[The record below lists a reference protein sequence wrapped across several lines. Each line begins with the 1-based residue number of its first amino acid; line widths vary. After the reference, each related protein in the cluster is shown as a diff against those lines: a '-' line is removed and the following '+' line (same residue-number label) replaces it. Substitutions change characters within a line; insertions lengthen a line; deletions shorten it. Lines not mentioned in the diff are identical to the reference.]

1 MINAKYLLE
10 IPNNAMQKNLSK
22 VSGIKLI
29 IKRKTINS
37 KALFRI
43 NISKDSKKSK
53 KSNNRMEIMWWEI
66 NKCGRRIFDIK
77 KKIIYSLILKW
88 KIFQTYGNDFF
99 VQLRYCIM
107 IMI

>member
-10 IPNNAMQKNLSK
+10 IPNNTMQKNLSK

-29 IKRKTINS
+29 IKRKIINS

-53 KSNNRMEIMWWEI
+53 KSNNRMEIM
-66 NKCGRRIFDIK
+66 
-77 KKIIYSLILKW
+77 
-88 KIFQTYGNDFF
+88 
-99 VQLRYCIM
+99 
-107 IMI
+107 